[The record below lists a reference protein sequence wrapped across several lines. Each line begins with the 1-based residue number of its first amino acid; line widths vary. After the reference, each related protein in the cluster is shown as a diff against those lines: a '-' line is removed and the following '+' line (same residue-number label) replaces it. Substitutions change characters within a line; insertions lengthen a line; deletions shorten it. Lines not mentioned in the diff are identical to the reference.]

1 MIPSKVPVT
10 HLFNTPYQYQ
20 VPVFQRGYVWS
31 LTKQVAPLWA
41 DIQDRAHA
49 LQEHDAHAQ
58 EVGVRQLKPLQ
69 KHFLGSI
76 VLTPI
81 TNAFGRVNS
90 FEVIDGQQRT
100 TTLHLLILAFKHAA
114 KMLPNSS
121 VEQMLSVLARNPGP
135 YTLDTDHHKVWPTKA
150 GRQELAF
157 LNSVSSPD
165 EVCATYPVKDG
176 KLKLERPL
184 MVQAYLYLYHAC
196 LAFLQDGD
204 LEDAID
210 PSSERTH
217 GEALVDAIQT
227 KNQVTSA
234 FPGRPL
240 IQPRAELLYT
250 TLDKHVQLMT
260 LTLDQAEDDPQVI
273 FETLNARGEPLLA
286 SDLIRNF
293 VFLEAARRGASVPD
307 LYATY
312 WQSFDEEV
320 GPDQAVRP
328 NRYWRVKERQGRLL
342 HPRLDLFFFHYT
354 GLRSLQGTLVTHVF
368 QSFKEWWQS
377 QPRELSLELAR
388 IGRASG
394 HFREFISPTGT
405 DYLSEFARLV
415 KSLEVSTVTPLYLVL
430 RERLEV
436 RSPQL
441 KQAISDLASYLARR
455 AVCGWTSKGYNRIFL
470 KIAEAVDS
478 SADPVSELREQ
489 LLKLGGPSQAW
500 PTDGDFQT
508 AWMRRAVYKEMRPGK
523 VSAILRALEW
533 AAHGSLQGHSEVP
546 AQTALTVEHVLPQGW
561 EESGHYDIPNVTE
574 AGKAVRNHAVQTFG
588 NLTLL
593 TQPLNSS
600 SSNGPFSDLLV
611 DGEPRPGKRT
621 KLGLSTLLINTY
633 FHQQGIQTWD
643 EDAIAARARNL
654 FAAAIEVWARPAQ
667 LETNARTVLQM
678 LSGAVARS

>member
-1 MIPSKVPVT
+1 MTPNKVPVT
-10 HLFNTPYQYQ
+10 HLFNSPYQYQ

-31 LTKQVAPLWA
+31 LAKQVAPLWA

-49 LQEHDAHAQ
+49 LQEYFVNAQ
-58 EVGVRQLKPLQ
+58 EVGAQQLKPLQ

-81 TNAFGRVNS
+81 TNSFGRVNS

-100 TTLHLLILAFKHAA
+100 TTLNLLVLAFRHAS
-114 KMLPNSS
+114 KLLPNSS
-121 VEQMLSVLARNPGP
+121 VEQMLAVLARNPGP
-135 YTLDTDHHKVWPTKA
+135 YTLATDHHKVWPTKA
-150 GRQELAF
+150 GRQELAL
-157 LNSVSSPD
+157 LNGASGPED
-165 EVCATYPVKDG
+165 VCSAFPVKEG

-196 LAFLQDGD
+196 LAFLQDCD
-204 LEDAID
+204 LEDPID
-210 PSSERTH
+210 PSSERTF
-217 GEALVDAIQT
+217 GEALVNAIQT
-227 KNQVTSA
+227 TNQVTPS

-240 IQPRAELLYT
+240 LQPRAELLYT
-250 TLDKHVQLMT
+250 TLDKYVQLMT
-260 LTLDQAEDDPQVI
+260 LTLDPAEDDPQVI

-307 LYATY
+307 LYATH

-320 GPDQAVRP
+320 GPDQVVRP
-328 NRYWRVKERQGRLL
+328 NRYWRLKERQGRLL

-354 GLRSLQGTLVTHVF
+354 GLRSLQGTLVSHVF
-368 QSFKEWWQS
+368 QSFKDWWQS
-377 QPRELSLELAR
+377 EPRELSLELAR

-415 KSLEVSTVTPLYLVL
+415 KSLDVSTVTPLYLVL
-430 RERLEV
+430 RERLDV
-436 RSPQL
+436 HSPQL
-441 KQAISDLASYLARR
+441 KQGVGDLVSYLARR

-470 KIAEAVDS
+470 KIAEQVDS
-478 SADPVSELREQ
+478 SADPASELREQ

-500 PTDGDFQT
+500 PTDEDFQT
-508 AWMRRAVYKEMRPGK
+508 AWLQREVYKEMRPAK
-523 VSAILRALEW
+523 VCAILRALEW
-533 AAHGSLQGHSEVP
+533 AAHGSLQGHSDVP
-546 AQTALTVEHVLPQGW
+546 PQTTLTVEHVLPQSW
-561 EESGHYDIPNVTE
+561 EESGHYDIPGITD
-574 AGKAVRNHAVQTFG
+574 ASKAARNHAVQVFG

-600 SSNGPFSDLLV
+600 SSNGPFLDFLV
-611 DGEPRPGKRT
+611 DGEFQSGKRT

-633 FHQQGIQTWD
+633 FHQQGLQKWD
-643 EDAIAARARNL
+643 EDAIATRASSL
-654 FAAAIEVWARPAQ
+654 FAAAIEVWGRPAQ
-667 LETNARTVLQM
+667 HSPNPRTVLHR
-678 LSGAVARS
+678 LSGTAPQQ